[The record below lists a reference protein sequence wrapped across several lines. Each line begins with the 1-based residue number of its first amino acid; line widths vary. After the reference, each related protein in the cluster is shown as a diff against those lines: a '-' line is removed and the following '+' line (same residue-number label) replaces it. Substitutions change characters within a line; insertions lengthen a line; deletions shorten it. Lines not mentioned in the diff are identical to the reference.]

1 MVASFYT
8 EGGGIA
14 EARMQIEEVK
24 PQSTVGQW
32 AATALLLQF
41 DFLLF
46 DFLANPSFSSYNTYS
61 DRLLDFS
68 ED

>member
-8 EGGGIA
+8 EGGEIA
-14 EARMQIEEVK
+14 EVRIQIEEAK
-24 PQSTVGQW
+24 LQSTVAQL

-46 DFLANPSFSSYNTYS
+46 DFLANPYFSPYNKYS
-61 DRLLDFS
+61 D
-68 ED
+68 